1 MREGRI
7 RPSLG
12 NNISIYRFFLRA
24 AMREGRIR
32 PSLLDVPIVQTWALR
47 WPQ

>member
-7 RPSLG
+7 RPSLIHDDLPVKIH
-12 NNISIYRFFLRA
+12 NVA

-32 PSLLDVPIVQTWALR
+32 PSLLIGSSHGITFLLP
-47 WPQ
+47 PQ